1 VTYQTS
7 TELSRTAAAADTNV

>member
-1 VTYQTS
+1 VTDQTS